1 MRWFITHKSK
11 VGPFESHIVHEPF
24 SDKHG
29 QEDNKP
35 RTKEDIKFS
44 VNLWRGVIC
53 FWIVAAVVLYFI
65 FCK

>member
-1 MRWFITHKSK
+1 M
-11 VGPFESHIVHEPF
+11 HEPF
-24 SDKHG
+24 SDKRG

-35 RTKEDIKFS
+35 RTKEDVKFS